1 MKINR
6 KLIAAFAMMSVA
18 FAACTSTTP
27 DVDCG
32 EKPEMPQP
40 VDVVWYEGGSSTSS
54 LAVVWDAAPAINA
67 GATSFTVQLL
77 KTVDETPDP
86 YGSSSVVVMA
96 STNYEDSPNVTEED
110 AKKDPCDQGV
120 FSNLVKGKCYYV
132 RVRANYPNSVFSPW
146 AFCSKDGEPARIKIG
161 KGYVPANEEEDKTA
175 PTAKI
180 AYKDATGAIVTWST
194 FNWGNHAADFAMGYT
209 LAINKGNDLVV
220 KWHIPASSDIWSKY
234 ATEGCRFY
242 ISGLD
247 PETEYTATVTNVTD
261 GVTADPVKFSTDK
274 SKVVELPS
282 TPAAPGDIIL
292 HEDFSMLLITADLSR
307 HAAGYSYDKRGES
320 DSSWKATGD
329 NPVATQTEWGCYLV
343 DPSTEVGLFNTI
355 KGVVKTSRLNTW
367 GMMAED
373 DTKGAICAR
382 PGYLKMG
389 ASSKCAWIVTP
400 ELACLAQPAKV
411 ELSFDAAL
419 YETDPRTCIVEVLSG
434 CTVYTE
440 STGVVEHFIQPA
452 DRFTAA
458 TFEVGAV
465 AGEWAN
471 YTFTIDNVMPGQRI
485 AIGADRNGVDGQH
498 RFYIDNIQ
506 VKVLSYGQLT
516 LTAPANLAL
525 TATDTTIEASWDAVA
540 NTKEY
545 VVEYKAKSATD
556 WTALAPVAETKVLIE
571 GLTFE
576 TEYEVRVKA
585 TADDVASDYSEVATI
600 KTLAEIKKLGT
611 PVVSETLGGLG
622 FAFVT
627 IAPVTN
633 ATGYEVYSGETKLES
648 VVALETAEKVVLCAG
663 GLGFEAA
670 YALKVKAV
678 AEGVEAS
685 DLSAE
690 ATGTTGKIWQN
701 TDNVGPTT
709 LSISWT
715 DLIPGGG
722 NDKRAY
728 AVQVATDEA
737 MTNLVYDVYCRDGQ
751 ANSVTSFASTS
762 WYGKKDN
769 SNITAPTAATF
780 GQLKPETTYYFRVKT
795 VALGDVKSNGV
806 AMNFPMGA
814 SVWSPVASYKTEAKH
829 TAAANEVLFQG
840 FDDITLQT
848 DFINYAAG
856 STPLTSDK
864 AAVTFPWDGV
874 TEDKWC
880 MYPAT
885 TSHLLTTWGI
895 SEVAPFIDGS
905 AQQFGKDN
913 CVGGDKCPCIK
924 GWNHSKEVSPHQGYV
939 KIGTGGTAEQY
950 LATPALDSSLLAA
963 AGTACTISFKASATT
978 ADAGDVAVHLFHN
991 GAWSQI
997 GTATLPHAGE
1007 YTDGSNYVYD
1017 GKWIDFS
1024 VDATLAPGDVVA
1036 FASGNKLRFVIDDI
1050 LIVTK

>member
-96 STNYEDSPNVTEED
+96 STNYEGSLNVTEED

-220 KWHIPASSDIWSKY
+220 KWHIPASSDIWTEY
-234 ATEGCRFY
+234 AKEGCRFY

-261 GVTADPVKFSTDK
+261 GVAADPVKFSTDK

-282 TPAAPGDIIL
+282 TPAAAGDIIL
-292 HEDFSMLLITADLSR
+292 HEDFSMLLITGDLSR
-307 HAAGYSYDKRGES
+307 YAAGYSYDKRSES

-343 DPSTEVGLFNTI
+343 DPSTEVGCFNTI
-355 KGVVKTSRLNTW
+355 KGVVATSRLKTW

-419 YETDPRTCIVEVLSG
+419 YQTDPRTCIVEVLSG
-434 CTVYTE
+434 CTQEEVNNF
-440 STGVVEHFIQPA
+440 VRPA

-540 NTKEY
+540 NSKEY

-829 TAAANEVLFQG
+829 VAAANEVIFQG
-840 FDDITLQT
+840 FDDITLQV
-848 DFINYAAG
+848 DMINYAAG
-856 STPLTSDK
+856 TTPLIADK
-864 AAVTFPWDGV
+864 AAVENPHNFV
-874 TEDKWC
+874 TEDHWSL
-880 MYPAT
+880 YPAT
-885 TSHLLTTWGI
+885 TSHLLKTWGY
-895 SEVAPFIDGS
+895 AAAGPFVNGNDKYVDEIENYVGTAKAGS
-905 AQQFGKDN
+905 LE
-913 CVGGDKCPCIK
+913 
-924 GWNHSKEVSPHQGYV
+924 GWHMSDSVSPHQGYV
-939 KIGTGGTAEQY
+939 KMGAGSETYNYIS
-950 LATPALDSSLLAA
+950 TPVLNSSLLAA
-963 AGTACTISFKASATT
+963 AGTPCVISFKAC
-978 ADAGDVAVHLFHN
+978 AVVTDEPV
-991 GAWSQI
+991 I
-997 GTATLPHAGE
+997 GVEIGHAGTFTEIKEFNLPMACSE
-1007 YTDGSNYVYD
+1007 YTDGKNYVYD
-1017 GKWIDFS
+1017 GKWTTYT
-1024 VDATLAPGDVVA
+1024 VEATLAPGDNVIIRCK
-1036 FASGNKLRFVIDDI
+1036 SKRFVIDDI
-1050 LIVTK
+1050 AIVTK

>member
-86 YGSSSVVVMA
+86 YSGSSSVVVMA
-96 STNYEDSPNVTEED
+96 STNYEGSLNVTEED

-161 KGYVPANEEEDKTA
+161 KGYVPADEEEDKTA

-209 LAINKGNDLVV
+209 LAINKGSELVV
-220 KWHIPASSDIWSKY
+220 KWHIPAGSDIWTEY
-234 ATEGCRFY
+234 AKEGCRFY

-261 GVTADPVKFSTDK
+261 GVAADPVKFSTDK

-282 TPAAPGDIIL
+282 APAAAGDIIL
-292 HEDFSMLLITADLSR
+292 HEDFSMLLITGDLSR
-307 HAAGYSYDKRGES
+307 YAAGYSYDKRNES

-343 DPSTEVGLFNTI
+343 DPSTEVGCFNTI
-355 KGVVKTSRLNTW
+355 KGVVATSRLKTW

-419 YETDPRTCIVEVLSG
+419 YQTDPRTCIVEVLTG
-434 CTVYTE
+434 CTQEEVNNFVRP
-440 STGVVEHFIQPA
+440 GNRI
-452 DRFTAA
+452 TAA
-458 TFEVGAV
+458 NFEVGAV

-471 YTFTIDNVMPGQRI
+471 YTFTIDNVMPGSRI
-485 AIGADRNGVDGQH
+485 AIGADRAGVDGQH

-516 LTAPANLAL
+516 LTAPANVAL
-525 TATDTTIEASWDAVA
+525 TATDTVIEATWDAVA
-540 NTKEY
+540 NAKEY

-585 TADDVASDYSEVATI
+585 TADDVVSDYSEVATI

-663 GLGFEAA
+663 GLGFEVA

-715 DLIPGGG
+715 DLIPGGA

-762 WYGKKDN
+762 WYGKNGD
-769 SNITAPTAATF
+769 NITAPTAATF

-829 TAAANEVLFQG
+829 TAAANEVIFQG
-840 FDDITLQT
+840 FDDITLQV
-848 DFINYAAG
+848 DMINYAAG
-856 STPLTSDK
+856 TTPLISDK
-864 AAVTFPWDGV
+864 ASVENPHNFV
-874 TEDKWC
+874 TEDHWSL
-880 MYPAT
+880 YPAT
-885 TSHLLTTWGI
+885 TSHLLKTWGY
-895 SEVAPFIDGS
+895 AAAGPFVNGNDKYVDEIENYVGTAKAGS
-905 AQQFGKDN
+905 LE
-913 CVGGDKCPCIK
+913 
-924 GWNHSKEVSPHQGYV
+924 GWHMSDSVSPHQGYV
-939 KIGTGGTAEQY
+939 KMGAGSETYNYIS
-950 LATPALDSSLLAA
+950 TPVLNSSLLAA
-963 AGTACTISFKASATT
+963 AGTPCIISFKAC
-978 ADAGDVAVHLFHN
+978 AVVTDEPV
-991 GAWSQI
+991 I
-997 GTATLPHAGE
+997 GVEIGHEGTFTEIKEFKLPMACSE
-1007 YTDGSNYVYD
+1007 YTDSTHYVYD
-1017 GKWIDFS
+1017 GKWTTYT
-1024 VDATLAPGDVVA
+1024 VEATLAPGDNVIIRCK
-1036 FASGNKLRFVIDDI
+1036 SKRFVIDDI
-1050 LIVTK
+1050 AIVTK